1 MISDCVKEQSHVV
14 MLKLDK
20 IDEVY
25 EKIQLKCLLLEK
37 IGTIIEKYQFGN
49 VIIKFYITGRLVL
62 MDVDELDITLS
73 KLLG

>member
-1 MISDCVKEQSHVV
+1 VISDCVKEQSHVV

>member
-1 MISDCVKEQSHVV
+1 MISDCVKEQNHVV

>member
-1 MISDCVKEQSHVV
+1 MVSDCVKEQSHVV

-37 IGTIIEKYQFGN
+37 IGTIIEKYQFGH

-62 MDVDELDITLS
+62 MDVDELEITLS

>member
-14 MLKLDK
+14 MLKFDK

>member
-1 MISDCVKEQSHVV
+1 MVSDCVKEQNHVV
-14 MLKLDK
+14 MLKPDK

-62 MDVDELDITLS
+62 MDVDELEITLS